1 MGEMSTWCPSG
12 VQVINSVVME
22 GVRVG
27 DGAHIQGSILCAG
40 VTMEPHASLRDC
52 QVPPPPPLPLPPPPF
67 ILPCACLRAL
77 LVKARMPAAPVA
89 ASLVC
94 LDRCFRPQELPVLHG
109 AVYASRPRLSGHCC
123 IIMLQQLHMH
133 T

>member
-1 MGEMSTWCPSG
+1 MPGVSKSLIDRYGNSGSTGPSLTSFAMGGEAPIRDGGVCSTHLMECQVSAAKMGEMSTWCPSG

-52 QVPPPPPLPLPPPPF
+52 QVPPPLPLF
-67 ILPCACLRAL
+67 LSLLLP
-77 LVKARMPAAPVA
+77 
-89 ASLVC
+89 
-94 LDRCFRPQELPVLHG
+94 
-109 AVYASRPRLSGHCC
+109 
-123 IIMLQQLHMH
+123 
-133 T
+133 